1 MSSSYAGTD
10 NDGVSCNTTD
20 VKEASIGKEFTLR
33 CSVRDCPDG
42 PYRWFNDTGQRA
54 LLQETGADLMVS
66 ERVDSAAAVGGQRYA
81 CQCEETDET
90 RIVKCY
96 TIWG

>member
-20 VKEASIGKEFTLR
+20 VRKATIGKELTLH
-33 CSVRDCPDG
+33 CSVECPNG
-42 PYRWFNDTGQRA
+42 PYRWFNGTGQRA

-81 CQCEETDET
+81 CQCEGTEDIE
-90 RIVKCY
+90 CY
-96 TIWG
+96 IIWG